1 MCGIA
6 GYFLK
11 SGATAPAGL
20 LDRFAGLMTHRGPD
34 GTASKSIGQAGF
46 VHTRLAIV
54 DLAGGQQPFTS
65 DQKMAMANGEIY
77 NHQALRGQL
86 PPPERPVSRSDCAV
100 LLPLFSR
107 HGSQF
112 VDQLRGM
119 YALAAYDGWQ
129 DRGLL
134 ARDAF
139 GIKPL
144 YYVELESGIY
154 FASEPG
160 VLVKAGLVA
169 ADIDPQRAALLLDQ
183 QYYSGAEVIC
193 SPIKRLLPGEALEI
207 ANGQI
212 TDRTYDRPLAAVPTG
227 NSDPAELDS
236 RLQDTVA
243 AHQMADV
250 PFGMFLSGGIDSSIL
265 LALMT
270 RLNRDAGSGSVL
282 AYTARFPDAPVPDE
296 TGLARHLAAQC
307 GAQFIDCPY
316 TKADFFADA
325 GLAVAACDD
334 PAADYAILPSL
345 HLARRAAR
353 DVKIILSGEG
363 GDEFF
368 AGYGRYRRRLSLWPS
383 TPRPRPGPAL
393 KAGLLR
399 AGLESELRGQ
409 LSRLAAQPDYSA
421 GFGMRLLDRDRALR
435 HIQRADI
442 DSWLPDNL
450 LIKLDRCLMQAS
462 VEGRTPFIDRQLSV
476 WGYQLPARAKLRG
489 RHGKYLLQNWLAEH
503 LPAARPFQ
511 RKRGFSVPAGYW
523 AASEAARLAPLLE
536 RLPVL
541 GSLVKPGS
549 IAAVLEAG
557 RKEGDYPAVDRAGL
571 LAWRLLF
578 FGLWEQIH
586 LHRVEPNQPVWD
598 ILATR

>member
-11 SGATAPAGL
+11 PGATAPAGL
-20 LDRFAGLMTHRGPD
+20 LGRFADLMTHRGPD
-34 GTASKSIGQAGF
+34 GTASKNIGQAGF
-46 VHTRLAIV
+46 AHTRLAII
-54 DLAGGQQPFTS
+54 DLAGGQQPFVS

-77 NHQALRGQL
+77 NHQALRDQMA
-86 PPPERPVSRSDCAV
+86 PADRPDSLSDCAV
-100 LLPLFSR
+100 ILPLFSR

-112 VDQLRGM
+112 TDQLRGM
-119 YALAAYDGWQ
+119 YALAAYDGQ
-129 DRGLL
+129 TDQGIL

-144 YYVELESGIY
+144 YYLERESGVY
-154 FASEPG
+154 FASEPA
-160 VLVKAGLVA
+160 VLVKAGLA
-169 ADIDPQRAALLLDQ
+169 AAELDPLRAALLLDQ
-183 QYYSGAEVIC
+183 QYYSGAEMIL
-193 SPIKRLLPGEALEI
+193 SPIKRLLPGEVLEI
-207 ANGQI
+207 AKGQI
-212 TDRTYDRPLAAVPTG
+212 AGRSFDRPLEAASAQ
-227 NSDPAELDS
+227 NSDPAELDA
-236 RLQDTVA
+236 RLQETVA

-270 RLNRDAGSGSVL
+270 RLNPSPDTAPVL

-296 TGLARHLAAQC
+296 TGLARQLADEC

-316 TKADFFADA
+316 TRADFFADV

-383 TPRPRPGPAL
+383 ARRPRPGLAL
-393 KAGLLR
+393 KAGLLQ
-399 AGLESELRGQ
+399 AGLARQ
-409 LSRLAAQPDYSA
+409 LQGHLSHLAAQPGQSA
-421 GFGMRLLDRDRALR
+421 GFAMRLLDRDQALR
-435 HIQRADI
+435 RIQRADI

-462 VEGRTPFIDRQLSV
+462 VEGRTPFIDRQLSA
-476 WGYQLPARAKLRG
+476 WGYQLPAHAKLRG
-489 RHGKYLLQNWLAEH
+489 RHGKYLLQDWLAEH
-503 LPAARPFQ
+503 LPAALPFQ

-536 RLPVL
+536 KLPML
-541 GSLVKPGS
+541 GSVVTPGS
-549 IAAVLEAG
+549 IAAVLESGRKAGDNSAAG
-557 RKEGDYPAVDRAGL
+557 RGGL

-578 FGLWEQIH
+578 LGLWEQIH
-586 LHRVEPNQPVWD
+586 LHQVDPAQPVWD
-598 ILATR
+598 ILAAR

>member
-11 SGATAPAGL
+11 PAATAPAGL

-34 GTASKSIGQAGF
+34 GTASKIIGSAGF

-54 DLAGGQQPFTS
+54 DLAGGQQPFAE

-77 NHQALRGQL
+77 NHQALRGQME
-86 PPPERPVSRSDCAV
+86 PAERPDSLSDCAV
-100 LLPLFSR
+100 ILPLFSR
-107 HGSQF
+107 HGSPF
-112 VDQLRGM
+112 VEQLRGM
-119 YALAAYDGWQ
+119 YALAAYDGRT
-129 DRGLL
+129 DRGILG
-134 ARDAF
+134 RDAF

-144 YYVELESGIY
+144 YYLETQSGIY

-160 VLVKAGLVA
+160 VLRKAGLA
-169 ADIDPQRAALLLDQ
+169 AANMDPLRAALLLDQ
-183 QYYSGAEVIC
+183 QYYSGAEMIC
-193 SPIKRLLPGEALEI
+193 SPIKRLLPGEVLEI

-212 TDRTYDRPLAAVPTG
+212 AGRFFDRPLEAGPAQ
-227 NSDPAELDS
+227 NSDPAELDA
-236 RLQDTVA
+236 RLQESVA

-270 RLNRDAGSGSVL
+270 RLNPSPETAPLL

-296 TGLARHLAAQC
+296 TGLARQLADQC
-307 GAQFIDCPY
+307 GADFIDCPY
-316 TKADFFADA
+316 GKADFFADA

-353 DVKIILSGEG
+353 DVKVILSGEG

-383 TPRPRPGPAL
+383 APRPRPGVAL

-399 AGLESELRGQ
+399 AGLASQ
-409 LSRLAAQPDYSA
+409 LQGHLSQLAAQPGLAA
-421 GFGMRLLDRDRALR
+421 GFGVRLLDRDRALR
-435 HIQRADI
+435 QIQRADI

-450 LIKLDRCLMQAS
+450 LIKLDRCLMRAS

-476 WGYQLPARAKLRG
+476 WGYHLPARAKLRG
-489 RHGKYLLQNWLAEH
+489 RHGKYLLQGWLAEH

-523 AASEAARLAPLLE
+523 VASEAARLAPLLE
-536 RLPVL
+536 SLPLL
-541 GSLVKPGS
+541 GSLVAPGS
-549 IAAVLEAG
+549 VAAVLEAG
-557 RKEGDYPAVDRAGL
+557 RKAGDNPAGARGGL

-578 FGLWEQIH
+578 LGLWEQIH
-586 LHRVEPNQPVWD
+586 LNQVDPEQPVWD
-598 ILATR
+598 ILAAR

>member
-20 LDRFAGLMTHRGPD
+20 LGRFAGLMTHRGPD
-34 GTASKSIGQAGF
+34 STASKIIAQAGF

-54 DLAGGQQPFTS
+54 DLAGGQQPFAD

-77 NHQALRGQL
+77 NHQALREQL
-86 PPPERPVSRSDCAV
+86 GPTQRPDSLSDCAV

-112 VDQLRGM
+112 IDQLRGM
-119 YALAAYDGWQ
+119 YALAAYDGRQ
-129 DRGLL
+129 DRGIL

-144 YYVELESGIY
+144 YYLEQESGIY

-160 VLVKAGLVA
+160 VLIKSGLVA
-169 ADIDPQRAALLLDQ
+169 ADMDPLRAVWLLDQ
-183 QYYSGAEVIC
+183 QYYSGADMIC
-193 SPIKRLLPGEALEI
+193 SPIKRLLPGEVLEI

-212 TDRTYDRPLAAVPTG
+212 AGRFFDHPLEAVPAG
-227 NSDPAELDS
+227 NSDPAELDD
-236 RLQDTVA
+236 RLQETVA

-250 PFGMFLSGGIDSSIL
+250 PFGMFLSAGIDSSIL
-265 LALMT
+265 LAMMT
-270 RLNRDAGSGSVL
+270 RLNQSPDTAPVL

-296 TGLARHLAAQC
+296 TGLARQLARQC

-383 TPRPRPGPAL
+383 APRPRPGPAL
-393 KAGLLR
+393 KAGLLHD
-399 AGLESELRGQ
+399 GLASQLQDQ
-409 LSRLAAQPDYSA
+409 LSMLAAQPGHSA

-450 LIKLDRCLMQAS
+450 LVKLDRCLMRAS

-476 WGYQLPARAKLRG
+476 WGYHLPASAKLRG
-489 RHGKYLLQNWLAEH
+489 RHGKYLLQGWLAEH

-523 AASEAARLAPLLE
+523 VASEAARLAPLLE
-536 RLPVL
+536 NLPL
-541 GSLVKPGS
+541 LSSLVTPGR
-549 IAAVLEAG
+549 IAAVLAAG
-557 RKEGDYPAVDRAGL
+557 QKAGDKSAADRGGL

-586 LHRVEPNQPVWD
+586 LHQVDPEQPVWD
-598 ILATR
+598 ILAAR